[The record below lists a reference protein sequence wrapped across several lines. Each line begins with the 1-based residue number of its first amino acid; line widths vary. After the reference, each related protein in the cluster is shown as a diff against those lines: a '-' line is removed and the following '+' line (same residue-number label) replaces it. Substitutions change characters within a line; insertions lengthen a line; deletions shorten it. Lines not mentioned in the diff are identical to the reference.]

1 MIYMGKHVIFVF
13 SVKNQMGPLDWIC
26 PHCTPPPPTVVLVP
40 HCAFSGA
47 EDDHSHFKGVY
58 DARKLR
64 SCCYVL
70 KEGQWGRLGRL
81 WR

>member
-26 PHCTPPPPTVVLVP
+26 PHCTPPPP
-40 HCAFSGA
+40 HSCSGPA
-47 EDDHSHFKGVY
+47 LCIFWGGG
-58 DARKLR
+58 RPFTFQRRLRLR